1 MRIRTQLLGAVGL
14 LAVLGAAAPAVA
26 QYRDRDWGR
35 HDGWRGHESREH
47 EWRER
52 REEFYRPPPVYYA
65 PRPFYYAPPL
75 AYSAPP
81 TVFYGRPGYG
91 Y

>member
-1 MRIRTQLLGAVGL
+1 MRVRSQLLGTIGILAL
-14 LAVLGAAAPAVA
+14 LGTAAPAMA

-35 HDGWRGHESREH
+35 HEAREHEWREH

-52 REEFYRPPPVYYA
+52 RTEFYRGPPVYYA

>member
-1 MRIRTQLLGAVGL
+1 MRIRSQLLGIVGL

-26 QYRDRDWGR
+26 QYRDRGWAR
-35 HDGWRGHESREH
+35 HEGWRGH

-52 REEFYRPPPVYYA
+52 RTEFYRGPPVYYA